1 MDRLILFFQRKHFI
15 QFTYMIMWLRSA
27 LIGSVWLI
35 IVLCTFF
42 LSPITVAT
50 FTLYEDWGSSEM
62 TYCSFYARTKFQE
75 LTWLPETNELIQEH
89 WILQW
94 DAIVLIEQLLNNDS
108 LVALQDN
115 NTLSQK
121 MSDPEPYTLLDFYVY
136 TPSKQ
141 KELNRFDYQMQW
153 HRALLLFLH
162 DVWRIYDPVKITF
175 PYRQTLD
182 SYWEQ
187 KITPDMYPYVRS
199 ISYSVV
205 EEVRPDVDALFVVPD
220 IYEWV
225 SHLKKVFSQD
235 WFITTY
241 DDAWMPISYR
251 ASQDLSIVWN
261 DAITIF
267 VWSWTEIKADDA
279 SPFSIDLLV
288 FDEQWWLILPWKTLL
303 FSKPI
308 LFLDATQEAYELTAF
323 DHYTCTDP
331 WVVIV
336 PHTGTVS
343 LGVCRSGLFGW

>member
-1 MDRLILFFQRKHFI
+1 MRILLFLFQRKHFI
-15 QFTYMIMWLRSA
+15 QFAYMIMWLRSA
-27 LIGSVWLI
+27 SLGSVWLI

-75 LTWLPETNELIQEH
+75 LTWLPETTDSTNEQ

-94 DAIVLIEQLLNNDS
+94 DAIVLIEQLLNTNS
-108 LVALQDN
+108 LVALQDYS
-115 NTLSQK
+115 TLLQK
-121 MSDPEPYTLLDFYVY
+121 MSDPEPYTLLDFYLY

-141 KELNRFDYQMQW
+141 KEINRFDYQMQW

-162 DVWRIYDPVKITF
+162 DIWRIYDPVKISF

-182 SYWEQ
+182 TYWEQ
-187 KITPDMYPYVRS
+187 TITADMYPYVRN
-199 ISYSVV
+199 ISYSV
-205 EEVRPDVDALFVVPD
+205 EDSVRSDVDALFAVP
-220 IYEWV
+220 ENNENHAPV
-225 SHLKKVFSQD
+225 KKKFSQD

-241 DDAWMPISYR
+241 DDAWMPKGYL
-251 ASQDLSIVWN
+251 AVQDLYIAWN
-261 DAITIF
+261 DTITVF

-308 LFLDATQEAYELTAF
+308 LFLDATQEAYELTAL
-323 DHYTCTDP
+323 HNHTCTDP

-343 LGVCRSGLFGW
+343 LGVCRSGLFGR

>member
-1 MDRLILFFQRKHFI
+1 MRILLFLFQRKHFI
-15 QFTYMIMWLRSA
+15 QFAYMIMWLRSA
-27 LIGSVWLI
+27 SLWSVWLI
-35 IVLCTFF
+35 IALCTFF

-75 LTWLPETNELIQEH
+75 LTWMPETKELTQEH

-115 NTLSQK
+115 KTLSQK

-141 KELNRFDYQMQW
+141 KQLNRFDYQMQG
-153 HRALLLFLH
+153 HRAVLLFLH
-162 DVWRIYDPVKITF
+162 DAWRIYDPVKITF

-182 SYWEQ
+182 TYREQ

-199 ISYSVV
+199 ISYSVA

-225 SHLKKVFSQD
+225 SPLKKVFSQD

-288 FDEQWWLILPWKTLL
+288 FDEQWWLTLPWKTLL

-343 LGVCRSGLFGW
+343 LGVCRSGLFGR